1 MRKLA
6 GGQTASVIHPGIR
19 LQALIP
25 FHHLLQHLLSTVLK
39 TAIATH
45 SLKNPIEDFT
55 DWKMGSGETRDLSDE
70 LLEGAKVTRQVAGP
84 KGNRILQNPPQS

>member
-19 LQALIP
+19 LQALFP
-25 FHHLLQHLLSTVLK
+25 FHHALQHLLSIVLK
-39 TAIATH
+39 TAISAY
-45 SLKNPIEDFT
+45 SLKIEDFT
-55 DWKMGSGETRDLSDE
+55 DWKMGSGETKDLSDE

-84 KGNRILQNPPQS
+84 K